1 MISGGT
7 PKAKA
12 ILWYFTDVEVRQR
25 GDQKG
30 LDTPVVH
37 AVNDDL
43 SMKSQAFKVHQVAK
57 TDKKVFFFLFFLFLC
72 LFGSKFHPLY

>member
-1 MISGGT
+1 LLISGGT

-12 ILWYFTDVEVRQR
+12 ILWYSTDVEVRQR

-43 SMKSQAFKVHQVAK
+43 SMNVQVFNVRDSRLFKKS
-57 TDKKVFFFLFFLFLC
+57 
-72 LFGSKFHPLY
+72 

>member
-1 MISGGT
+1 MLISGGT
-7 PKAKA
+7 SKAKA
-12 ILWYFTDVEVRQR
+12 ILWYSTDVEVRQR

-43 SMKSQAFKVHQVAK
+43 SMNSKAFIVHLVTK
-57 TDKKVFFFLFFLFLC
+57 TCFFASFCSLFVQ
-72 LFGSKFHPLY
+72 KFYRLY

>member
-1 MISGGT
+1 MLISGGT

-43 SMKSQAFKVHQVAK
+43 SINSKLSIMQHVP
-57 TDKKVFFFLFFLFLC
+57 KKFHFLGKKLLFFLC
-72 LFGSKFHPLY
+72 

>member
-1 MISGGT
+1 MLILGGI

-12 ILWYFTDVEVRQR
+12 VFLYFPDVEVRKR

-37 AVNDDL
+37 AVNDDHSL
-43 SMKSQAFKVHQVAK
+43 LEHILVSVSEL
-57 TDKKVFFFLFFLFLC
+57 TR
-72 LFGSKFHPLY
+72 